1 MTGCRGYRAHEG
13 GLTCEM
19 VDRAAAAGGL
29 AVVGAFHTQAGDGA
43 PEGVG
48 AICLLGARHDRMWNV
63 FSCSPEVSDGRP
75 DPLDRWSRRVIG
87 TLAADLD
94 AVALFPFGEPPY
106 QPFQR
111 WAARGEGAVAS
122 PVAMQVTPARGLW
135 ASYRGA
141 LGFREPIAL
150 AGGDAADPCP
160 ACPAPC
166 LTACPVDAFAGGAYD
181 VPRCVAHITSPAGAA
196 CREGGCLVRHACP
209 AGRDAT
215 PPAEQCRFHMDAFIR
230 ARLAAGDESVSQGM

>member
-1 MTGCRGYRAHEG
+1 MRGG
-13 GLTCEM
+13 GM
-19 VDRAAAAGGL
+19 IGVVGDRAAAMGL
-29 AVVGAFHTQAGDGA
+29 SVVGAFHPRAGDGA

-48 AICLLGARHDRMWNV
+48 TICLLGACRDRMWQV
-63 FSCSPEVSDGRP
+63 FSGGKEASDGRP

-87 TLAADLD
+87 GLAAELG
-94 AVALFPFGEPPY
+94 AVALYPFGGPPY

-122 PVAMQVTPARGLW
+122 PVAMQVTPGRGLW
-135 ASYRGA
+135 ASWRGA
-141 LGFREPIAL
+141 LGFGERIVLPRREGAS
-150 AGGDAADPCP
+150 PCP

-166 LTACPVDAFAGGAYD
+166 RTACPVDAFAGGAYD

-209 AGRDAT
+209 AGRDLA
-215 PPAEQCRFHMDAFIR
+215 PPAEQRRFHMEAFIR
-230 ARLAAGDESVSQGM
+230 ARLAAGA

>member
-1 MTGCRGYRAHEG
+1 MTG
-13 GLTCEM
+13 EM
-19 VDRAAAAGGL
+19 LDRAAAAAGL
-29 AVVGAFHTQAGDGA
+29 GVAGAFHPRAGDRA
-43 PEGVG
+43 PE
-48 AICLLGARHDRMWNV
+48 AIGTIYLLGALGNRMWEA
-63 FSCSPEVSDGRP
+63 FSASPEASDGQP

-87 TLAADLD
+87 GLAADLG
-94 AVALFPFGEPPY
+94 AVALYPFGGPPY

-111 WAARGEGAVAS
+111 WAERGEGAVAS

-141 LGFREPIAL
+141 LGFREQIAL
-150 AGGDAADPCP
+150 AGREGAGPCP

-166 LTACPVDAFAGGAYD
+166 LTACPVDAFAGGTYD

-209 AGRDAT
+209 AGRDVA
-215 PPAEQCRFHMDAFIR
+215 PPAEQRRFHMEAFIR
-230 ARLAAGDESVSQGM
+230 ARLAAGK